1 MRFGVDFGTT
11 HTTVAYADRGNYPV
25 VSFGNEAGD
34 WIDYI
39 PSLVAWDGAK
49 LVYGFEAEAVAL
61 TGGDFL
67 RSIKR
72 LLSDVDVTPNTQV
85 SLGERSYPIMELVSG
100 FLAYVARQVRESS
113 TISPLRENE
122 PLEAVI
128 GIPAHAFS
136 GQRLMTIEAF
146 ERGGWQVL
154 SMINEPSAAGFE
166 YTQRYASTINSKRTR
181 VLVYDLGGG
190 TFDASLVSCEG
201 KRHEVIDSYGHNQLG
216 GDDFDSALAD
226 LVLAKLGR
234 EREQLS
240 SRELNLL
247 LHECRIAKES
257 LNPNSRSVAVEAL
270 GKSVSVPVKAFYEAI
285 DELIERT
292 FAAMEPLVHVN
303 ARGKFALTTETAGLY
318 VVGGAAHLPAITRAL
333 KQRYGY
339 RVHRSSYT
347 AASTAI
353 GLAIAADPD
362 SGYALYDKLSRGV
375 GVFREMRGGQE
386 VSFDPLLGADL
397 SLAPSGDVSLVRT
410 YQAAHNVGHFRFVE
424 YTETDAYGVPVG
436 EVSPAGTV
444 LFPFTR
450 QLQEDRGVDLSKV
463 AVERIDNGPLIEER
477 YVVSSASTVQV
488 TITDLSTGF
497 SITCDLG
504 A

>member
-100 FLAYVARQVRESS
+100 FLAYVAQQVRETS

-270 GKSVSVPVKAFYEAI
+270 GKSVSVPVKA
-285 DELIERT
+285 L
-292 FAAMEPLVHVN
+292 
-303 ARGKFALTTETAGLY
+303 
-318 VVGGAAHLPAITRAL
+318 
-333 KQRYGY
+333 
-339 RVHRSSYT
+339 
-347 AASTAI
+347 
-353 GLAIAADPD
+353 
-362 SGYALYDKLSRGV
+362 
-375 GVFREMRGGQE
+375 
-386 VSFDPLLGADL
+386 
-397 SLAPSGDVSLVRT
+397 
-410 YQAAHNVGHFRFVE
+410 
-424 YTETDAYGVPVG
+424 
-436 EVSPAGTV
+436 
-444 LFPFTR
+444 
-450 QLQEDRGVDLSKV
+450 
-463 AVERIDNGPLIEER
+463 
-477 YVVSSASTVQV
+477 
-488 TITDLSTGF
+488 
-497 SITCDLG
+497 
-504 A
+504 